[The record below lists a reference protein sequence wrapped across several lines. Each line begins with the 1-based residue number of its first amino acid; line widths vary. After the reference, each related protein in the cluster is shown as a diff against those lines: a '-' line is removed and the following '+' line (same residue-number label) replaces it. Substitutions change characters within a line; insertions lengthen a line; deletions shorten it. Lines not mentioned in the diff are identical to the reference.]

1 MKSIIFILLIVAIY
15 SCGPKEYC
23 DYIETEK
30 VISFFIVDA
39 TNKESLLSDLNGPFN
54 SNTIVK
60 DEFGDIV
67 PLKTK
72 NGLQGGL
79 FKILIAESGK
89 DSLETL
95 IRKTY
100 YIHLAQGSHSDA
112 DIDTLLLWYK
122 IVPHKCK
129 GGIDVKELN
138 CKYNDSLYVYNYCP
152 TTGSEARFIKKGY

>member
-1 MKSIIFILLIVAIY
+1 MKKIVLIFLLIY
-15 SCGPKEYC
+15 TFGCGPNEYC
-23 DYIETEK
+23 DFFDTEK
-30 VISFFIVDA
+30 VMSFLIVDA

-60 DEFGDIV
+60 DEFGNLV
-67 PLKTK
+67 PLETK

-100 YIHLAQGSHSDA
+100 YIHLAQGAQNSA

-122 IVPHKCK
+122 IVPQKCN
-129 GGIDVKELN
+129 GGIDIKEMN

-152 TTGSEARFIKKGY
+152 TIGSEARFIKKGY

>member
-1 MKSIIFILLIVAIY
+1 MNIVIFLMSKRFL
-15 SCGPKEYC
+15 
-23 DYIETEK
+23 
-30 VISFFIVDA
+30 IVDA

-60 DEFGDIV
+60 DEFGNLV
-67 PLKTK
+67 PLETK

-100 YIHLAQGSHSDA
+100 YIHLAQGAQNSA

-122 IVPHKCK
+122 IVPQKM
-129 GGIDVKELN
+129 
-138 CKYNDSLYVYNYCP
+138 
-152 TTGSEARFIKKGY
+152 